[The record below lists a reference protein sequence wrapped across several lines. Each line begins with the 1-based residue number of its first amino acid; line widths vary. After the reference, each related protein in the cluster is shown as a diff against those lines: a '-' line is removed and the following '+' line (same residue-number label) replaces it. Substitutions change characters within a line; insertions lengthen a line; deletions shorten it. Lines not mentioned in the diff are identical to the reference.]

1 MSRVCAILIATC
13 TLWIV
18 SAGAAQATCTGLAC
32 SCSVSTSAISFGT
45 YNPISPSDVDVASA
59 ISVTCSVLIIGG
71 NVSYQI
77 RLGAGASADQLNR
90 TMKSGASSLGYNLYT
105 DIARAT
111 VWGDGSGGTGVAT
124 MSYPIAI
131 ISRTD
136 DFTIYGRLPAGQSVA
151 AGAYSDTIIATVE
164 F

>member
-1 MSRVCAILIATC
+1 MPRVFAVLFATC
-13 TLWIV
+13 ALWVI
-18 SAGAAQATCTGLAC
+18 SAETAHATCTGVSC
-32 SCSVSTSAISFGT
+32 SCSVSASAISFGT
-45 YNPISPSDVDVASA
+45 YNPISASDVDVASA
-59 ISVTCSVLIIGG
+59 ISVTCSVLIVGG

-77 RLGAGASADQLNR
+77 RLGAGASANQLNR
-90 TMKSGASSLGYNLYT
+90 TMKNGASSLGYNLFT
-105 DIARAT
+105 DIARST

-136 DFTIYGRLPAGQSVA
+136 EFTIYGRLPAGQSVA